1 MSFNLFESVKAL
13 FSGDMTN
20 NLAGSLGESSGRVQQ
35 AMQGVIASILTGV
48 LLKADSGDVQ
58 DTLNLATDAAR
69 MDIPLQVNAVSGNGG
84 SSKGMDFLK
93 GLFGEKTAV
102 LSESI
107 AEYAG
112 ISSSSA
118 TSLLSIVAPA
128 ALGVLG
134 KHILDTNMNASGL
147 RSFLNSQKKKIF
159 NALPAGVFMEGIM
172 GIENF
177 TGIAEKFSI
186 VDNPVLKEKRS
197 SKWVL
202 PVIIGLIALG
212 LIWYFLNRQPSSAA
226 SNTTPIDTVVSPKD
240 TTPVVAEPEDPH
252 SAKLPDGTMLTVK
265 KGSIEDQ
272 LLQFFNDPESRPS
285 RRFPYNFDQLNF
297 NSGSATITNESM
309 VQIQNVA
316 LILKAFPKARIKI
329 GGFNEKGGD
338 SIAKKALSDLRAVT
352 VAAALKS
359 AGANAN
365 QLTGVEG
372 FGSDFAKF
380 TADAPDSLRSKDNR
394 ISISIR
400 VK

>member
-1 MSFNLFESVKAL
+1 MSFNLIESVKAL

-35 AMQGVIASILTGV
+35 AMQGVIASVLTGV

-58 DTLNLATDAAR
+58 DTLNLATDAVR
-69 MDIPLQVNAVSGNGG
+69 MDIPLQVNVVSGNDG

-93 GLFGEKTAV
+93 GLNKKKTAV

-107 AEYAG
+107 GEYAG

-118 TSLLSIVAPA
+118 TYLLSIVAPA

-134 KHILDTNMNASGL
+134 NHILDTNMNASGL

-159 NALPAGVFMEGIM
+159 NAMPAGVFMEGIM
-172 GIENF
+172 GFENF

-186 VDNPVLKEKRS
+186 VDNPVLQEKRA

-202 PVIIGLIALG
+202 PVILGLIALG
-212 LIWYFLNRQPSSAA
+212 AVWYYMNRQQSSTA
-226 SNTTPIDTVVSPKD
+226 STVAPIDTAVSPKD
-240 TTPVVAEPEDPH
+240 TTPVAAEPENPL
-252 SAKLPDGTMLTVK
+252 SVKLPDGTILTAK
-265 KGSIEDQ
+265 KGGIEDQ
-272 LLQFFNDPESRPS
+272 LLLFFNDPESRPS

-316 LILKAFPKARIKI
+316 LILKAFPKARVKI

-338 SIAKKALSDLRAVT
+338 SIAKKALSDLRAVS
-352 VAAALKS
+352 VAAAIKS

-365 QLTGVEG
+365 QLVGVEVLVPILQH
-372 FGSDFAKF
+372 S
-380 TADAPDSLRSKDNR
+380 PMQP
-394 ISISIR
+394 IP
-400 VK
+400 